1 MENNNNKLGRGL
13 SALLGGS
20 SEEELLNQPQ
30 DTSNKVDIEL
40 IVPNQDQPRKYFD
53 DEKIRE
59 LSGSISIHGILQPI
73 AVRKKGN
80 TYEII
85 AGERRWRA
93 AKMAGLKQVPVHI
106 LDVENNDVTALAL
119 IENIQRSDLN
129 PIEEAE
135 AIKILINECN
145 CTQES
150 VGVMLCKSRSY
161 IGNTLKLLSL
171 PARVREL
178 IKNGKL
184 SAGHGKC
191 LLGIQN
197 ADEIA
202 GLAVGEGW
210 NVRQLEGAIRDLK
223 AGVTQRVTVE
233 DVAGRYPEKKDTPFE
248 DREDPET
255 VDIANRVAN
264 ALNVNTKLKITKNGG
279 VFTLTCKSCEE
290 LELLVDKFLSLK

>member
-1 MENNNNKLGRGL
+1 MENNNKLGRGL

-20 SEEELLNQPQ
+20 SEEKLLNQTQ
-30 DTSNKVDIEL
+30 DTSNKIDIDL
-40 IVPNQDQPRKYFD
+40 IIPNQDQPRKYFD

-59 LSGSISIHGILQPI
+59 LSGSISTHGILQPL

-80 TYEII
+80 VYEII

-93 AKMAGLKQVPVHI
+93 AKMAGLKQIPVHV
-106 LDVENNDVTALAL
+106 LEVENNDVMALAL
-119 IENIQRSDLN
+119 VENIQRSDLN

-135 AIKILINECN
+135 AIKILITGCN

-150 VGVMLCKSRSY
+150 VGIMLCKSRSY

-184 SAGHGKC
+184 SAGHAKC
-191 LLGIQN
+191 LIGVQN
-197 ADEIA
+197 AEEIA
-202 GLAVGEGW
+202 GLAVDEGW

-223 AGVTQRVTVE
+223 AGVTQKVTVE
-233 DVAGRYPEKKDTPFE
+233 DITGRHPEKEETPFE
-248 DREDPET
+248 SMDDPET
-255 VDIANRVAN
+255 ADIAARVAN
-264 ALNVNTKLKITKNGG
+264 ALKVNTKLKITKKGG

-290 LELLVDKFLSLK
+290 LELLVEKFLSLK